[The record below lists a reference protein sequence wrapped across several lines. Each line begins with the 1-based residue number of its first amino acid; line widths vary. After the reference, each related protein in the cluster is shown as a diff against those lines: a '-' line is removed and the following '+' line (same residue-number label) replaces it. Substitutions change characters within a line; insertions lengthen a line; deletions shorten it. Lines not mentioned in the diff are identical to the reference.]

1 MVDSDANTFVQQS
14 QLGRAVNKEDYE
26 DAARLKVAIAA
37 AATND
42 TVGQVMSYLSVRV
55 LHLLFLS
62 MSYIY
67 IAFSLLSLKLWV
79 C

>member
-1 MVDSDANTFVQQS
+1 MVMGKWVLNSDANTFVQQS
-14 QLGRAVNKEDYE
+14 QLARSVNKEDYD

-55 LHLLFLS
+55 LHLLLLS
-62 MSYIY
+62 MSNI
-67 IAFSLLSLKLWV
+67 
-79 C
+79 